1 VQTLLRNLGRID
13 YQTSLIAMR
22 QFTEQ
27 RTGETPDEIWFL
39 EHPAV
44 FTMGQAAKPEHLL
57 NTGQTPVIYV
67 ERGGQVTYHGPGQL
81 VAYLMLD
88 LRRLRHNDKAMTV
101 KNLVCQLEQS
111 LIDTLAQF
119 GLTSARKTGAP
130 GVYIQDPTSDT
141 VGAKIAALGL
151 KIRKNCC
158 FHGIALNV
166 DMDLEPFSRINPCG
180 YADLAVTDIRAEL
193 HNTIQT
199 AAQKT
204 ASGAVNSP
212 KYQLMQTAQENL
224 AHNLMI
230 QLGLSLQVAA
240 LNTSTFSPTTPLFKV
255 DHETN

>member
-1 VQTLLRNLGRID
+1 
-13 YQTSLIAMR
+13 MR

-27 RTGETPDEIWFL
+27 RTGETPDEIWLL

-57 NTGQTPVIYV
+57 NTGQTPVVYV
-67 ERGGQVTYHGPGQL
+67 ERGGQVTFHGPGQL
-81 VAYLMLD
+81 VAYLMFD

-119 GLTSARKTGAP
+119 GLASTRKTGAP

-193 HNTIQT
+193 HNGAWA
-199 AAQKT
+199 AAQKA

-212 KYQLMQTAQENL
+212 RHQLMQTAQENL
-224 AHNLMI
+224 AHNLGI
-230 QLGLSLQVAA
+230 QLGLSLQYVAQNA
-240 LNTSTFSPTTPLFKV
+240 STISPTTPFFKV
-255 DHETN
+255 DHGTN

>member
-1 VQTLLRNLGRID
+1 VQTLLRNLGCVD
-13 YQTSLIAMR
+13 YQTSLVAMR

-27 RTGETPDEIWFL
+27 RTAETPDEIWFL

-57 NTGQTPVIYV
+57 NTGPTPVVYV
-67 ERGGQVTYHGPGQL
+67 ERGGQVTFHGPGQL
-81 VAYLMLD
+81 VVYLMLD

-119 GLTSARKTGAP
+119 GLGSSRKTGAP
-130 GVYIQDPTSDT
+130 GVYIQDTTDGT

-166 DMDLEPFSRINPCG
+166 DMDLEPFSQINPCG
-180 YADLAVTDIRAEL
+180 YADLAVTDIRTAL
-193 HNTIQT
+193 HNRTQA

-212 KYQLMQTAQENL
+212 KHQLMQTAQENL
-224 AHNLMI
+224 AHNLTI
-230 QLGLSLQVAA
+230 QLGLSLQYAA
-240 LNTSTFSPTTPLFKV
+240 LNASTVSPTTPLLNV

>member
-1 VQTLLRNLGRID
+1 
-13 YQTSLIAMR
+13 MR

-57 NTGQTPVIYV
+57 NTGQTPVVYV

-119 GLTSARKTGAP
+119 GLDSTRKTGAP
-130 GVYIQDPTSDT
+130 GVYIQDRTNDF

-193 HNTIQT
+193 HTQSQAT
-199 AAQKT
+199 AEKT

-212 KYQLMQTAQENL
+212 KHQLMQTAQENL
-224 AHNLMI
+224 AHNLGF
-230 QLGLSLQVAA
+230 QLGASLQYA
-240 LNTSTFSPTTPLFKV
+240 TFSASV
-255 DHETN
+255 